1 MVHCTAIIRGDDTPG
16 PVGLPLGVAAACGGS
31 PVTGPSPNRGL
42 SWPFRSRAVRRV
54 FFSDGDQGMRTHRFD
69 RRSCARVLGTL
80 LLAGAAWPASP
91 GLGTAQD
98 GMITGTVTDATS
110 QRPVGSVQVYLVN
123 TGLGTLSR
131 DNGRF
136 IVLNVPPGDYTLRAE
151 RIGFVTAEVQLT
163 VGAGA
168 TIEQDFALTTQA
180 LGLDEIVVTGTAGAA
195 RRREVGSSI
204 SQLDIERQVVG
215 PPPNVDA
222 LLQARVP
229 GMSITQSSASSGGG
243 AMIRLRGN
251 VSMTQSNQP
260 LIYIDGVRV
269 RSDGFAKNVPPIGY
283 SGRSNND
290 VSSPLNSVNPDDI
303 DRVEVIKG
311 AAATTLYGT
320 EASAGVIQIFTK
332 RGTVG
337 DSRWTANLEQ
347 GVARNLTFGP
357 DPSLRPPSEKPTSLS
372 GGRSDF
378 LFINPWLRGH
388 RPKCTDPIVVDDQ
401 PCDDGLLSDMGAHQQ
416 KYSLSVGGG
425 AQDVR
430 YFVSGSFENDDGV
443 LINDNEKKVILRG
456 NFTFNP
462 MESLQLQWN
471 TSYTNDQLAHTAAG
485 NNAHGMTLNTFRRDR
500 NYLNDESFNAINP
513 FLNQDI
519 TTQIDHLI
527 TGLTATYSPLANFTN
542 RFSVGYDLAQ
552 QDNRNLRPFG
562 FIRAP
567 TGILATSRYE
577 FNTLTADYVGS
588 LDFQLTS
595 AIRSALSFGGQSVTT
610 RTEVTTAY
618 GDNFPGPGDP
628 DVDNAGN
635 TLGFEDRT
643 RVVNAGL
650 FVQSVFDF
658 SDKYFLTLG
667 VRVDGNSAFG
677 SDFGLQAYPK
687 VQGSYIISDEDFWDP
702 GWGTIKLR
710 GAWGQAGRAPGAFD
724 AVRTFSAAGWGG
736 SPAFLPSNVGNA
748 EIGPETTS
756 ELELGMEGS
765 FVDDRVA
772 IDFTYFLQHTTD
784 ALFNVRQVPS
794 LGFTSSQ
801 LANVGELR
809 NSGFEVGLNVN
820 MVRNDALSWDI
831 HGTASLTDSEVT
843 SLGGVPEFSIGGFG
857 WVMEGHPAPVIRGK
871 CVGNP
876 TAFDD
881 PVILGASDPKK
892 ECLFGPNQA
901 TTITGFGTTL
911 ELPWGVRLT
920 ARGEYQAGAWMSN
933 GAQAAATRRSVRW
946 AGCFEAY
953 HTWETQGYEALTA
966 EERARCD
973 VKFYESDFSIQP
985 ADFFKIREVSA
996 QAPLPG
1002 SWVDQIGASRA
1013 HVTLSGRNFFRW
1025 VDPRMRTLD
1034 PEVGGNV
1041 GFNTQVRSMS
1051 EHVPPPA
1058 YYTFSLQV
1066 VF

>member
-1 MVHCTAIIRGDDTPG
+1 MTNRLFDALRSRVGG
-16 PVGLPLGVAAACGGS
+16 VGLAGVILLAAA
-31 PVTGPSPNRGL
+31 L
-42 SWPFRSRAVRRV
+42 AVP
-54 FFSDGDQGMRTHRFD
+54 
-69 RRSCARVLGTL
+69 
-80 LLAGAAWPASP
+80 GAAQ
-91 GLGTAQD
+91 AQD
-98 GMITGTVTDATS
+98 GAVTGTVTDGTS
-110 QRPVGSVQVYLVN
+110 GQPVGSVQVYLDG

-136 IVLNVPPGDYTLRAE
+136 VILNVPAGDYTIRAE
-151 RIGFVTAEVQLT
+151 RIGYASAEATITVTS
-163 VGAGA
+163 GA
-168 TIEQDFALTTQA
+168 TTQHDFAIAAQA

-195 RRREVGSSI
+195 RRREVGNSI
-204 SQLDIERQVVG
+204 SQLDVEQEVVG
-215 PPPNVDA
+215 PPTNVDA
-222 LLQARVP
+222 LLQARIP

-269 RSDGFAKNVPPIGY
+269 RSEGFAKNVPPVGY

-290 VSSPLNSVNPDDI
+290 VSSPLNSVNPQDI
-303 DRVEVIKG
+303 ERVEVIKG

-332 RGTVG
+332 RGSVG
-337 DSRWTANLEQ
+337 DATWTGQLEQ
-347 GVARNLTFGP
+347 GVSRNLTFGP
-357 DPSLRPPSEKPTSLS
+357 DPALRPPSENPTSLS

-388 RPKCTDPIVVDDQ
+388 KPMCGDAIVVPDQ
-401 PCDDGLLSDMGAHQQ
+401 PCDSGLFSDMGAYQQ
-416 KYSLSVGGG
+416 KYALNVGGG
-425 AQDVR
+425 AETVR
-430 YFVSGSFENDDGV
+430 YFVSASYEDDDGV
-443 LINDNEKKVILRG
+443 LPNDNEKKVILRG

-471 TSYTNDQLAHTAAG
+471 TSYTNDQLAHTAGG

-527 TGLTATYSPLANFTN
+527 TGLTATYSPMANFSN

-567 TGILATSRYE
+567 TGILATSRFE

-588 LDFQLTS
+588 LDFSLPMG
-595 AIRSALSFGGQSVTT
+595 IRSALSFGGQSVTT
-610 RTEVTTAY
+610 RSERTTAY

-643 RVVNAGL
+643 RIVNAGL
-650 FVQSVFDF
+650 FVQNVFDI
-658 SDKYFLTLG
+658 SNKYFVTVGL
-667 VRVDGNSAFG
+667 RVDGNSAFG
-677 SDFGLQAYPK
+677 ADFGLQAYPK
-687 VQGSYIISDEDFWDP
+687 VSGSYVISDEDFWED
-702 GWGTIKLR
+702 GWGSMKLR
-710 GAWGQAGRAPGAFD
+710 AAWGQAGRAPGAFD

-736 SPAFLPSNVGNA
+736 VPAFLPSNVGNA
-748 EIGPETTS
+748 TIGPETTS
-756 ELELGMEGS
+756 ELELGFEGS
-765 FVDDRVA
+765 FVDDRLA
-772 IDFTYFLQHTTD
+772 LDFTYFAQTTQD
-784 ALFNVRQVPS
+784 ALFSVRQVPS

-801 LANVGELR
+801 LSNVGELV
-809 NSGFEVGLNVN
+809 NNGLELGLSYSI
-820 MVRNDALSWDI
+820 VRNDTWTWDVN
-831 HGTASLTDSEVT
+831 GTLSLTDSEIV
-843 SLGGVPEFSIGGFG
+843 SLGGSPEFSIGGFG
-857 WVMEGHPAPVIRGK
+857 WVSEGYPAPVIRSD
-871 CVGNP
+871 CVANP
-876 TAFDD
+876 DERAD
-881 PVILGASDPKK
+881 PIILDRTD
-892 ECLFGPNQA
+892 EQCVHGPNQA
-901 TTITGFGTTL
+901 TTIAGFGMTFG
-911 ELPWGVRLT
+911 LPAGILLT
-920 ARGEYQAGAWMSN
+920 ARGEYQGGAFMYN
-933 GAQAAATRRSVRW
+933 GPQAAATRRSVRW

-953 HTWETQGYEALTA
+953 NTWETQGYAALTA

-973 VKFYESDFSIQP
+973 LKFYQSDFAVQP

-996 QAPLPG
+996 QAPLPDA
-1002 SWVDQIGASRA
+1002 WANMVGASRA
-1013 HVTLSGRNFFRW
+1013 TVTFSGRNFFRW
-1025 VDPRMRTLD
+1025 VDPLMRTLD

-1041 GFNTQVRSMS
+1041 GYNTRVRSMT

-1058 YYTFSLQV
+1058 FYTFSMQL